1 LKPAWKLG
9 RKEALNMPIRKERPK
24 CVAPGIRKDGP
35 DRFLVRVEWI
45 DNRTGR
51 RKSAQKVCSS
61 MGEAA
66 KFREDR
72 GEVAKDERRR
82 QLLSDFAE
90 QWASINKG
98 RFEPSTRI
106 RYVNCLAHASEAL
119 GHIYVDALE
128 PSDFRKWVADKLGE
142 GYSSATVASWLR
154 VVRLVLDDAV
164 SDGILP
170 GNPAKAIKGLTPGRT
185 QGKRGNSL
193 TPEEFRRFLAHVLT
207 CGLAPDIVRMLLV
220 AAWTGCRKGELLAL
234 QFDDYKDGELRI
246 ERSVW
251 RRHVKATKTDDPRRV
266 VVVEP
271 LAMVLNEQ
279 RRWLLEKQHP
289 ALSTGLM
296 FPANPKQARA
306 GQARREA
313 DEVSWFRS
321 ETVLD
326 APLRKVVKAAGI
338 TPISLHSLRR
348 TYENLLRK
356 AGVDDLVRRSMAG
369 WRSSEA
375 QRIYATIDPEE
386 RQAAAKAFVALVQEA
401 S

>member
-1 LKPAWKLG
+1 
-9 RKEALNMPIRKERPK
+9 
-24 CVAPGIRKDGP
+24 
-35 DRFLVRVEWI
+35 
-45 DNRTGR
+45 
-51 RKSAQKVCSS
+51 

-72 GEVAKDERRR
+72 GEIVKDERRR

-90 QWASINKG
+90 RWASINRG
-98 RFEPSTRI
+98 RFEPSTRM
-106 RYVNCLAHASEAL
+106 RYVTCLAHASEAL
-119 GHIYVDALE
+119 EHIYVDALE

-154 VVRLVLDDAV
+154 VIRLVLDDAV
-164 SDGILP
+164 SDGLLP
-170 GNPAKAIKGLTPGRT
+170 GNSAKAITGLTPGRT
-185 QGKRGNSL
+185 QGKRGNTL
-193 TPEEFRRFLAHVLT
+193 TPDEFRRFLAHVPT
-207 CGLAPDIVRMLLV
+207 CGLAPDIARMLLV
-220 AAWTGCRKGELLAL
+220 AAWTRCRKGELLAL

-271 LAMVLNEQ
+271 LAQVLNEQ
-279 RRWLLEKQHP
+279 RRWLLESQHP

-296 FPANPKQARA
+296 FPARPKQGKA
-306 GQARREA
+306 GRTRRGV

-338 TPISLHSLRR
+338 TPISPHSLRR

-369 WRSSEA
+369 WRSEEA
-375 QRIYATIDPEE
+375 QRIYATVDPEE
-386 RQAAAKAFVALVQEA
+386 RQAAARVLVALVQEA